1 MERKG
6 FSLIEVM
13 MALVILGI
21 VTAIFFQ
28 TSKYSTRNQGKTRSW
43 EGEAQVMEKTVEGL
57 RSGYTMT
64 QLQGL
69 SSAWTDSSQGG
80 ARYLVSVKGA
90 VAPDSVAN
98 GTLPAFPTNMLAQM
112 VVVVKKPGDTDSL
125 TAATLLWVN

>member
-28 TSKYSTRNQGKTRSW
+28 TSRYSTKNQGKTRSW
-43 EGEAQVMEKTVEGL
+43 EGEAAVIEKTVEGL

-64 QLQGL
+64 QLQAL
-69 SSAWTDSSQGG
+69 SASWTDSSQGG
-80 ARYLVSVKGA
+80 TKYNVKVQGS
-90 VAPDSVAN
+90 VAPDSIAI
-98 GTLPAFPTNMLAQM
+98 GFPADMLAQM
-112 VVVVKKPGDTDSL
+112 VVTVRKVGDTDSL
-125 TAATLLWVN
+125 KAATVLWVN

>member
-28 TSKYSTRNQGKTRSW
+28 TSKYSTSNQGKTRSW
-43 EGEAQVMEKTVEGL
+43 EGEAAVMEKTVEGL

-64 QLQGL
+64 QLQSL
-69 SSAWTDSSQGG
+69 SSSWIDSSQGG
-80 ARYLVSVKGA
+80 RKYGVTVKGS
-90 VAPDSVAN
+90 VAPDSVA
-98 GTLPAFPTNMLAQM
+98 TTFPANMLAQISISVKM
-112 VVVVKKPGDTDSL
+112 VGDTDSL
-125 TAATLLWVN
+125 AASTILWVN